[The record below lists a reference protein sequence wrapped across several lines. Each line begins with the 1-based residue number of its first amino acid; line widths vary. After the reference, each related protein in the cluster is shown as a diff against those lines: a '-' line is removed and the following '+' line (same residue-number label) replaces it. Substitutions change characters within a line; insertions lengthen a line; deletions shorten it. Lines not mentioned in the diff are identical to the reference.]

1 MFDNRVYETRAYK
14 YCKRVATGKVPSNKW
29 MILFANKFIKDIERS
44 KDESFPYFFDV
55 EKAYLIEEFIYQL
68 KYTEG
73 LKVGE
78 NIVLA
83 DFQSNIVQ
91 NAFCWR
97 CKDDK
102 SIYRYRQIIVYLP
115 RKQGKSY
122 ICAILGL
129 ISMMLE
135 PNAQVY
141 NGATKTAQA
150 QILVNMAINLVK
162 SNPELAEHFKIYKK
176 YLEFNGSIF
185 NTVSS
190 NAISQ
195 DGINPS
201 CIIIDESMVVARG
214 LKDSLTSGFLMR
226 KNYQTFMIST
236 EYPMNDK
243 TGWFDEMLDYGK
255 LVLEDVLEDERILP
269 IMYCL
274 DDAEEIHNQEM
285 WLKACPILEEVPASS
300 LEDEYK
306 QALEN
311 PSIMSKILVRNYN
324 VPQTVNEENSYLMMD
339 KWKTNAVDKINFEGK
354 EVHIGVDLSLTTD
367 ISAVSMMYK
376 EDGKYYV
383 KSVGFIPEDSLSKRR
398 EKFDYRLSASKGELF
413 IREGMIVD
421 YDFIEN
427 YIRNIEKQYKCKIKT
442 INFDPYNAVNMM
454 LSLSND
460 YEVVEIRQSMT
471 NLSSPT
477 KEFRNEVYLGNVIY
491 EKSMLFD
498 WCVSNAIT
506 RIDKSENEMLDKS
519 KSKNRIDLLVA
530 SIFAFKSAYEVEE
543 KAKFNID
550 DIFII

>member
-1 MFDNRVYETRAYK
+1 MFDNRVYETTAYK

-44 KDESFPYFFDV
+44 KDEDFPYFFDV
-55 EKAYLIEEFIYQL
+55 EKAFFIEEFIYQL

-83 DFQSNIVQ
+83 SFQSNIVQ

-97 CKDDK
+97 LKEDK
-102 SIYRYRQIIVYLP
+102 SIYRYREVIVYLP

-122 ICAILGL
+122 IISLLGL
-129 ISMMLE
+129 IGMMLE
-135 PNAQVY
+135 QNAQVY
-141 NGATKTAQA
+141 NGASKLAQA

-176 YLEFNGSIF
+176 YLEFDGSIF
-185 NTVSS
+185 NAVSS

-201 CIIIDESMVVARG
+201 TIMLDESMVVDRALR
-214 LKDSLTSGFLMR
+214 DSLTSGFLMR

-236 EYPMNDK
+236 EYDVQHEDN
-243 TGWFDEMLDYGK
+243 WFVEMLDYGK
-255 LVLEDVLEDERILP
+255 KVLEGTFEDERILP

-274 DDAEEIHNQEM
+274 DNPEEIHNQDL
-285 WLKACPILEEVPASS
+285 WIKACPILEEIPAKPI
-300 LEDEYK
+300 ENEYK
-306 QALEN
+306 KALEN
-311 PSIMSKILVRNYN
+311 PKIMKNLLIKQFN
-324 VPQTVNEENSYLMMD
+324 VPQITSEDNSYLIMD
-339 KWKTNAVDKINFEGK
+339 KWKALGVDKIDFEGK

-376 EDGKYYV
+376 EDGKYFI
-383 KSVGFIPEDSLSKRR
+383 KSVGFIPEESLIGRR
-398 EKFDYRLSASKGELF
+398 EKFDYKLSASKGELF

-421 YDFIEN
+421 YDFIED
-427 YIRNIEKQYKCKIKT
+427 YIRNIEKEYKCKIKS

-460 YEVVEIRQSMT
+460 YDVVEIRQSMT

-477 KEFRNEVYLGNVIY
+477 KELRNEVYLGNIVY

-530 SIFAFKSAYEVEE
+530 TVFAFKSAYEVEE
-543 KAKFNID
+543 KPKFSID
-550 DIFII
+550 DIFMI

>member
-1 MFDNRVYETRAYK
+1 MFDNRVYETTAYK

-44 KDESFPYFFDV
+44 KDEDFPYFFDV
-55 EKAYLIEEFIYQL
+55 EKSHFIEEFIYQL

-97 CKDDK
+97 LKEDK
-102 SIYRYRQIIVYLP
+102 SIYRYREIIVYLP

-122 ICAILGL
+122 IISLLGL
-129 ISMMLE
+129 IGMMLE

-141 NGATKTAQA
+141 NGASKLAQA

-176 YLEFNGSIF
+176 YLEFEGSIF
-185 NTVSS
+185 NAVSS

-201 CIIIDESMVVARG
+201 TIMLDESMVIDRALR
-214 LKDSLTSGFLMR
+214 DSLTSGFLMR

-236 EYPMNDK
+236 EYDVQHEDN
-243 TGWFDEMLDYGK
+243 WFVEMLDYGK
-255 LVLEDVLEDERILP
+255 KVLEGVFEDERILP

-274 DDAEEIHNQEM
+274 DNPEEIHNQDL
-285 WLKACPILEEVPASS
+285 WIKACPILEEIPSKPI
-300 LEDEYK
+300 ENEYK
-306 QALEN
+306 KALEN
-311 PSIMSKILVRNYN
+311 PKIMKNLLIKQFN
-324 VPQTVNEENSYLMMD
+324 VPQNNSEDNSYLVMD
-339 KWKTNAVDKINFEGK
+339 KWKASAVDKIDFEGK

-376 EDGKYYV
+376 ENGKYYV
-383 KSVGFIPEDSLSKRR
+383 KSVGFIPEESLLGRR

-421 YDFIEN
+421 YDFIED
-427 YIRNIEKQYKCKIKT
+427 YIRNIEKEYKCKIKT

-477 KEFRNEVYLGNVIY
+477 KELRNEVYLGNVIY

-543 KAKFNID
+543 KTKFNID

>member
-243 TGWFDEMLDYGK
+243 TGWFDEMLDYG
-255 LVLEDVLEDERILP
+255 
-269 IMYCL
+269 
-274 DDAEEIHNQEM
+274 
-285 WLKACPILEEVPASS
+285 
-300 LEDEYK
+300 
-306 QALEN
+306 
-311 PSIMSKILVRNYN
+311 
-324 VPQTVNEENSYLMMD
+324 
-339 KWKTNAVDKINFEGK
+339 
-354 EVHIGVDLSLTTD
+354 
-367 ISAVSMMYK
+367 
-376 EDGKYYV
+376 
-383 KSVGFIPEDSLSKRR
+383 
-398 EKFDYRLSASKGELF
+398 
-413 IREGMIVD
+413 
-421 YDFIEN
+421 
-427 YIRNIEKQYKCKIKT
+427 
-442 INFDPYNAVNMM
+442 
-454 LSLSND
+454 
-460 YEVVEIRQSMT
+460 
-471 NLSSPT
+471 
-477 KEFRNEVYLGNVIY
+477 
-491 EKSMLFD
+491 
-498 WCVSNAIT
+498 
-506 RIDKSENEMLDKS
+506 
-519 KSKNRIDLLVA
+519 
-530 SIFAFKSAYEVEE
+530 
-543 KAKFNID
+543 
-550 DIFII
+550 